1 MKSSLRSRIDPFI
14 VMDIMERAS
23 AVEKKGQTVVH
34 MEVGQPGTSAP
45 KAAKDFLKASMEDNP
60 MGYTVALGLPD
71 LRKKIAELYG
81 DWYGLDVDWNRII
94 ITGGSS
100 AGFILSFTA
109 LFDKLDKVGLPNPG
123 YPSYRQIIK
132 TLDLDPVLIN
142 TTKKNKF
149 QPTPN
154 DLSRYNINGLLIASP
169 GNPTGS
175 MIEREPLEAL
185 VNYCV
190 DRKVSLISDEIYH
203 GIQYDMKP
211 STVLEYTDSCYII
224 NSFSKYFSMTGW
236 RIGWIIVPKEHVRVV
251 ERIQQNMFI
260 CASHA
265 SQILA
270 LGSFESK
277 NELEKNLETYR
288 ENRKILLSA
297 LPEMGFNNIAPPD
310 GAFYLY
316 IDISEFSSDSY
327 DFTIKMLNIGG
338 VAITPG
344 IDFDPIKGK
353 SKIRI
358 SYARSTPEI
367 LKGIKRMKI
376 FMDEKKYL

>member
-14 VMDIMERAS
+14 VMDIMERAN

-297 LPEMGFNNIAPPD
+297 LPEIGFNNIAPPD

-344 IDFDPIKGK
+344 IDFDPIEGK

-367 LKGIKRMKI
+367 LNGIKRIKI